1 MIEPALPRFVREGDE
16 INLRAIIRQQF
27 KDQSNIHISLK
38 TTKGIEFI
46 DKNHT
51 VIGPLDKNVPGIF
64 NAKAR
69 VIKGTEEIDF
79 IFSAHLQGDKKLSD
93 RVSIKLPVHKP
104 GIVQS
109 VGAYGKI
116 QTEGNNFSLKNS
128 LPKFWP
134 ESEGQFSL
142 TLSSSAFLPKLQS
155 LPELLDYPHGCFEQ
169 RTSKLLGYINLA
181 NLLEY
186 LPTLSKRHN
195 NYKKNKRHRS

>member
-1 MIEPALPRFVREGDE
+1 M
-16 INLRAIIRQQF
+16 
-27 KDQSNIHISLK
+27 
-38 TTKGIEFI
+38 
-46 DKNHT
+46 
-51 VIGPLDKNVPGIF
+51 
-64 NAKAR
+64 
-69 VIKGTEEIDF
+69 
-79 IFSAHLQGDKKLSD
+79 
-93 RVSIKLPVHKP
+93 PVHKP

-142 TLSSSAFLPKLQS
+142 TLSRSAFLPKLQS

-195 NYKKNKRHRS
+195 NYKKTIEEGLNYLAEHVDKDGFLPYWAGSSQPNAYVTVQAAWLVRQCQDLDYKVPAILTTKLEKSLNSIIKPIEGKNCPYVFSIYSG